1 MNSEKNKVFELIEA
15 AQNGVQEAF
24 VELKTLYRPLLES
37 QITKHKAPDMA
48 MQDVEDMRQEALI
61 TFCNSVCSYRREP
74 DGVEFGLYAKICIEN
89 GLASFMRSYN
99 RRQNRATMPLSFAV
113 ERVGSVIDPLQAL
126 VDKENA
132 ADLVREIKNN
142 LSDYENRV
150 WWLYISGLSVSE
162 IASQLGVSDAKSV
175 SNAIYRIRKKLRS
188 LISERD

>member
-99 RRQNRATMPLSFAV
+99 RRQNRAAMPLSFAV